1 MKERG
6 YTLLEIMI
14 SIFIFGLM
22 VSLIFYALSQGLYQY
37 KSVIQKT
44 STFWEKSKILWLHK
58 IFSSTIDYY
67 VKDEEWFPFFEG
79 ESNIIVFISESS
91 IAENLPVMAIISS
104 EKSESGKKRLVYYE
118 LPVYTLNYKEI
129 KEIINSEVFKKYRK
143 IIILDNLDS
152 ISFEY
157 FGGDISKESAD
168 WYSYFSG
175 KKQKTLPQFV
185 KITLR
190 ENDTKKSL
198 FFALKNN
205 SNLKEVYNEIY

>member
-157 FGGDISKESAD
+157 FGGDINKESAD